1 MRAVD
6 GVSLRI
12 AAGEL
17 VALYGPSGSGKT
29 TLLMLIAALLRPDS
43 GAVIVDGRE
52 ISALSD
58 DDRARYRLREL
69 GYVDQAFDLLPG
81 GTVVQNA
88 AMKLWLTEGARR
100 AERTVEPLLVRLG
113 LGERLRHRPDELSMG
128 ERQRVMIA
136 RALSTE
142 PKLVL
147 ADEPTGSL
155 DSQRG
160 REVLELLSEICRE
173 RGAAVLLV
181 THDPQATRFADR
193 VLALRDGRLV
203 DYEHDRVFAALGR
216 AIAGAMRLSSIAHL
230 YRVRLKER
238 LVLGQELPG
247 GPRARRSASR
257 CCSPRRSRARA
268 STARCKQLTNG
279 IVGQSQYQLTARDPR
294 GFDEALLGEV
304 QRLARCPGRD
314 AGAGGARERDRPGGS
329 SGPWI

>member
-1 MRAVD
+1 MLELRELVKHYPVGDGEPVRAVD
-6 GVSLRI
+6 GVSLRVD
-12 AAGEL
+12 AGEL

-29 TLLMLIAALLRPDS
+29 TLLMLVAALLRPDS
-43 GAVIVDGRE
+43 GTVIVDGRE

-88 AMKLWLTEGARR
+88 AMKLWLTAGARR
-100 AERTVEPLLVRLG
+100 AERTVEPLLERLG
-113 LGERLRHRPDELSMG
+113 LGERLAHRPDELSMG

-155 DSQRG
+155 DTRRG
-160 REVLELLSEICRE
+160 GEVLELLGEICRE

-181 THDPQATRFADR
+181 THDPQATAFADR

-203 DYEHDRVFAALGR
+203 DYEPDRVFAPISGR
-216 AIAGAMRLSSIAHL
+216 
-230 YRVRLKER
+230 
-238 LVLGQELPG
+238 
-247 GPRARRSASR
+247 
-257 CCSPRRSRARA
+257 
-268 STARCKQLTNG
+268 
-279 IVGQSQYQLTARDPR
+279 
-294 GFDEALLGEV
+294 
-304 QRLARCPGRD
+304 
-314 AGAGGARERDRPGGS
+314 
-329 SGPWI
+329 